1 MKKIKYYFL
10 LLPLVVNAEIK
21 LLDRIAVIVDDGVI
35 MESQIKSQTAEILE
49 QYKNQNINPPS
60 KEILREEII
69 EKLVLD
75 ELQLQM
81 ATRVGIRI
89 SDAELNQTFIRI
101 ASGNNM
107 ELEEFI
113 DYLRSQ
119 GTSYENLREN
129 IRRQM
134 LIQRVQQG
142 RVSSEVSIT
151 DKEFEGFL
159 QTDDSIKSL
168 EPEIQLGQI
177 LVKTK
182 EEANEILLKLDSG
195 EDFQQ
200 LAINFSKSSSARNGG
215 LLDWKRPSEMAELFA
230 NAVDGKDKNWIS
242 KPLESGAG
250 FHIIKLID
258 KRGELVE
265 FEDQWQVRHILM
277 IPSAIRTDE
286 ETFEEIT
293 SIRER
298 FIDGESFEDLAKEFS
313 EDPGTSS
320 NGGDLGWSGKGR
332 YAPEFEATM
341 LLTAVGETSEV
352 FETQFGYH
360 FLQVIDKRNKD
371 ITNDLIENRAYNML
385 FSRKYDEALE
395 NTLRSMRAEAFVE
408 IKELSLI
415 HI

>member
-113 DYLRSQ
+113 DYLKSQ

-286 ETFEEIT
+286 ETYEEIT
-293 SIRER
+293 SIRKR

-408 IKELSLI
+408 IKELD
-415 HI
+415 

>member
-35 MESQIKSQTAEILE
+35 MESQIKSQTKEILE

-341 LLTAVGETSEV
+341 LITAVGETSEV

-408 IKELSLI
+408 IKELD
-415 HI
+415 

>member
-182 EEANEILLKLDSG
+182 KEANEILLKLDSG

-341 LLTAVGETSEV
+341 LITAVGETSEV

-408 IKELSLI
+408 IKELD
-415 HI
+415 

>member
-1 MKKIKYYFL
+1 MKKIKLYFL
-10 LLPLVVNAEIK
+10 VLPLFVNAEIQ

-35 MESQIKSQTAEILE
+35 MESQIKKQTADILE
-49 QYKNQNINPPS
+49 QYKIQNITPPS
-60 KEILREEII
+60 NEILREEIV
-69 EKLVLD
+69 EKLILD

-101 ASGNNM
+101 ANGNNM

-113 DYLRSQ
+113 DYIKSQ
-119 GTSYENLREN
+119 GTSYEDLREN
-129 IRRQM
+129 IKREM

-159 QTDDSIKSL
+159 KTDDSIKSL

-182 EEANEILLKLDSG
+182 EEANEILSKLDSG
-195 EDFQQ
+195 ENFQQ
-200 LAINFSKSSSARNGG
+200 LAVNFSKSSSAKKGG
-215 LLDWKRPSEMAELFA
+215 LLEWKRPSDMAELFA
-230 NAVDGKDKNWIS
+230 NAIDGKDKNWIS
-242 KPLESGAG
+242 EPLESGAG
-250 FHIIKLID
+250 YHIIKVID
-258 KRGELVE
+258 KRGELVK
-265 FEDQWQVRHILM
+265 FEDQWKVRHILM

-286 ETFEEIT
+286 ETLKEIT

-298 FIDGESFEDLAKEFS
+298 FIEGENFENLAKEFS
-313 EDPGTSS
+313 EDPGTSN

-332 YAPEFEATM
+332 YAPEFESTM
-341 LLTAVGETSEV
+341 LQTEINETSEV

-360 FLQVIDKRNKD
+360 FIQVIDKRNKD
-371 ITNDLIENRAYNML
+371 ITNDLIEDRAYNML

-408 IKELSLI
+408 IKDLD
-415 HI
+415 

>member
-200 LAINFSKSSSARNGG
+200 LAKNFSKSSSARNGG

-360 FLQVIDKRNKD
+360 FLQVLDKRNKD

-408 IKELSLI
+408 IKELD
-415 HI
+415 

>member
-277 IPSAIRTDE
+277 IPSTIRTDE

-408 IKELSLI
+408 IKELD
-415 HI
+415 